1 MRQEIG
7 EKVKFLRQ
15 KKGYSQG
22 EYAIELGQS
31 KTYISNV
38 ESGKSKSIY
47 FHILE
52 ELEKEGLFS
61 PGISSDSDERSFRL
75 DRAIKKYQELKSKD
89 EKAAEYL
96 LSNFENGLALLL
108 SKTEG
113 HQKRKKP

>member
-7 EKVKFLRQ
+7 EKVRFLRQ

-22 EYAIELGQS
+22 EYAIQLGQS

-61 PGISSDSDERSFRL
+61 PGISSDDSDERSFRL

-96 LSNFENGLALLL
+96 LTSFENGLALLL
-108 SKTEG
+108 SKSDGT
-113 HQKRKKP
+113 